1 MCVKNNLFNLFFFF
15 KYFNELGRLNYYYYF
30 YYIKAYIFVTYI
42 HICLVIFY

>member
-1 MCVKNNLFNLFFFF
+1 MCVKNNLFNLFIFF
-15 KYFNELGRLNYYYYF
+15 KYFNELGRLNYYYF